1 MQGRWETRL
10 YGPRE
15 GKRKSAPARLKVRQQ
30 RRRVPHPRP
39 VVARRPLGRLV
50 PDLHPRGGEERG
62 QRAHL
67 PGEVGGHDREPRA
80 QAGEPRDLVV
90 VLRLRVRVGLVEQL
104 FGRLLG
110 VGLGLGLGLRG

>member
-1 MQGRWETRL
+1 M
-10 YGPRE
+10 
-15 GKRKSAPARLKVRQQ
+15 
-30 RRRVPHPRP
+30 
-39 VVARRPLGRLV
+39 
-50 PDLHPRGGEERG
+50 HPRGGEERG

-104 FGRLLG
+104 LGRLLG
-110 VGLGLGLGLRG
+110 VGLGLGTGLGLGLGIGLGIGLANPNPNQLLGRLRAPHRRERA

>member
-1 MQGRWETRL
+1 MT
-10 YGPRE
+10 
-15 GKRKSAPARLKVRQQ
+15 SAPPRLKVRQQ

-39 VVARRPLGRLV
+39 VVARGPLGRLV

-104 FGRLLG
+104 LGRL
-110 VGLGLGLGLRG
+110 LGLGLGIGIGIGLGIGLGALTLTLTKIPE

>member
-1 MQGRWETRL
+1 MT
-10 YGPRE
+10 
-15 GKRKSAPARLKVRQQ
+15 SAPPRLKVRQQ

-104 FGRLLG
+104 LGRL
-110 VGLGLGLGLRG
+110 LGLGLGIGIGIGLGIG